1 MSTRWTARVVAAL
14 FLGAVCLH
22 ATPGRADFREG
33 LSGAD
38 LVKLCEAKGEI
49 PPVCAA
55 YIDGVRSG
63 MRTYRLFLGWSL
75 KEAKIDPPPP
85 LGAALAGEPF
95 CIPAGTPSRDVI
107 LAIVRFVKDF
117 EPAAKESAS
126 LSVVTALRETY
137 PCTPPP
143 AK

>member
-1 MSTRWTARVVAAL
+1 MAMRRNWAAL
-14 FLGAVCLH
+14 LLGATLLH
-22 ATPGRADFREG
+22 AVPGLADFREG

-38 LVKLCEAKGEI
+38 LVKLCETKDQI

-75 KEAKIDPPPP
+75 KEAKVDPPPAIAP
-85 LGAALAGEPF
+85 ALASEPF
-95 CIPAGTPSRDVI
+95 CVPATTSARDVI
-107 LAIVRFVKDF
+107 LAVVRFVKDF

-137 PCTPPP
+137 PCKPP
-143 AK
+143 AAE